1 MRAAAGIGVCIALN
15 LWTASSWAL
24 PITGQVVD
32 SRAQPVQGAEVV
44 VCEQCRIR
52 GFEQDA
58 KIVSPIVRTDAQ
70 GRFAL
75 EADVTTQREAVVV
88 ARKPGLAYAWERVNS
103 SLCTL
108 SRKHILLVLEPACA
122 MTGQVVDLEGRPVAG
137 AEVQAMPTNTWGFG
151 WGTRPSICGLTQW
164 LTVTTD
170 AQGTFRFEQLSAD
183 ASAGLWVRAP
193 GGGSRYAF
201 PSPEWQSYKYEVWHP
216 DIRLVLPWEGTVRG
230 RVVDGQGRPVGG
242 VDLMVRSAQGEE
254 VTSRNPV
261 LSPSLRAASV
271 SGDEGAGVTSR
282 YVARRTTSDRTG
294 AFAFAGLPEGPH
306 RIDVLPPEQGPA
318 LWTALES
325 RISVKAGQVAETTIR
340 VERGGVLEVTV
351 LDARTRRPVADA
363 QLSAGGQSWHDG
375 GFVTTDA
382 GGVAR
387 IRVLADTYRL
397 AVVAGPLSQWQGTV
411 QVTEG
416 RTVRCEAPLPIFPK
430 VSGRVLDPQG
440 RPAANVVVTV
450 HPFGD
455 HLATDAAGKFE
466 LGYDPRFGA
475 QRKLVVASD
484 PESGQ
489 AATAMMEGS
498 LRPVDLMLGPAWTL
512 TGCIRDPNGAA
523 IPAARVSLTLEIDNC
538 LSDSGVNV
546 LSDPQGRFEMKAI
559 PRLPRYPHRYLQYE
573 LTVNAAG
580 YGPVNFL
587 RIFPYGPAGASVDL
601 GTIRLPPATVSVSGV
616 VVDAQGRPAARV
628 PVFVGDERA
637 LDQPPKDTRTNER
650 GEFTFTRLCPGPI
663 RFQVNAGNS
672 PGGATFLRTRL
683 PARDVRI
690 VLGKGLPQDRESSIT
705 PLVPAQPMDL
715 GSYLSRDLTDGR
727 PVLLCFIDIR
737 QPSSRQCM
745 AELVRKAD
753 ALEAKGIITITRQAS
768 EGTRELHA
776 QLDAHCTAFPW
787 HLAGEDFAA
796 RKAAWG
802 IKSLPWLILTN
813 QKHAVVAAG
822 FGLDELDKRIGEV
835 IAR

>member
-1 MRAAAGIGVCIALN
+1 MREAVGIGVWIALSI
-15 LWTASSWAL
+15 WTASSWAFT
-24 PITGQVVD
+24 ITGRVVD
-32 SRAQPVQGAEVV
+32 NKALPVQGAEVV
-44 VCEQCRIR
+44 VCEQYRIH
-52 GFEQDA
+52 GFEQGT
-58 KIVSPIVRTDAQ
+58 KMVSPVVRTDAQ

-75 EADVTTQREAVVV
+75 EADVTTQRDACVI
-88 ARKPGLAYAWERVNS
+88 ARKPGLAYGWQRVNS
-103 SLCTL
+103 SLRTL
-108 SRKHILLVLEPACA
+108 SGKHILLVLEPACT

-151 WGTRPSICGLTQW
+151 WGTRPSIDGPTQW

-201 PSPEWQSYKYEVWHP
+201 PSPEWKSYKYEVWHP

-230 RVVDGQGRPVGG
+230 RVVDAQGRPVGG

-254 VTSRNPV
+254 ITSRNPV
-261 LSPSLRAASV
+261 LSPSLRAASAP
-271 SGDEGAGVTSR
+271 GDKGAGGTSQ
-282 YVARRTTSDRTG
+282 YVVRRTTSDRTG

-325 RISVKAGQVAETTIR
+325 RVSVKAGQVAETTIR
-340 VERGGVLEVTV
+340 VDKGGVLEVTV

-363 QLSAGGQSWHDG
+363 QLSAGGQLRNHGQFATS
-375 GFVTTDA
+375 DA
-382 GGVAR
+382 SGVAR
-387 IRVLADTYRL
+387 IRVPADTYRL
-397 AVVAGPLSQWQGTV
+397 AVVAGPLSQWQGMV
-411 QVTEG
+411 PVTDG
-416 RTVRCEAPLPIFPK
+416 RTVRCEAPLTIFPR
-430 VSGRVLDPQG
+430 VTGRVLDPQG
-440 RPAANVVVTV
+440 RPAANTVVTV

-455 HLATDAAGKFE
+455 HLPTDAAGRFE
-466 LGYDPRFGA
+466 LGYDPRFGTK
-475 QRKLVVASD
+475 RKFVVARD
-484 PESGQ
+484 PESGR
-489 AATAMMEGS
+489 AAAAMMDGS
-498 LRPVDLMLGPAWTL
+498 FRPVDLTLGPAWTL
-512 TGCIRDPNGAA
+512 TGRISDPNGTA
-523 IPAARVSLTLEIDNC
+523 IPAARLSLTLEIDYC
-538 LSDSGVNV
+538 LSDTGVDV

-573 LTVNAAG
+573 LTLNAAG
-580 YGPVNFL
+580 YGPINFL

-637 LDQPPKDTRTNER
+637 HDQPPKDTRTNER
-650 GEFTFTRLCPGPI
+650 GEFTFTRLCQGPV
-663 RFQVNAGNS
+663 RFQANAGNS

-690 VLGKGLPQDRESSIT
+690 VLGKGLPQDPESST
-705 PLVPAQPMDL
+705 PPLVLTQPIDL
-715 GSYLSRDLTDGR
+715 GSYLPHDLTEGR

-737 QPSSRQCM
+737 QPSSRQCV
-745 AELVRKAD
+745 AELVGKAD
-753 ALEAKGIITITRQAS
+753 ALEAKGIITIARQAS
-768 EGTRELHA
+768 EGTRELYA

-787 HLAGEDFAA
+787 HLAGGDFAA

-802 IKSLPWLILTN
+802 IKSLPWLILTDK
-813 QKHAVVAAG
+813 KHVVAAGG
-822 FGLDELDKRIGEV
+822 FGLDELDKRIGE
-835 IAR
+835 ALAK